1 MILMSINSV
10 LEYPKELVRF
20 YDEHV
25 LNKNL
30 NKITDEIDAFICY
43 MNMLQI
49 PNDVLLK
56 SKEKNF
62 FIDNQKPILENILN
76 YFFELKVIFKFT
88 YFK

>member
-1 MILMSINSV
+1 MSINSV

-88 YFK
+88 CFE